1 MPQCLILLIYH
12 PLWLVK
18 FSTLSSVLPN
28 HKIRGDVP
36 MGEGGYT
43 IDKSYSINLTM
54 QLWLDPSNGGS
65 EGGGL
70 QGLEPIGYGYTLHKT
85 DFEAQLKIM
94 EGWGWNSCKLS

>member
-1 MPQCLILLIYH
+1 MPQCLILLIDH

-28 HKIRGDVP
+28 HKSRVDVP
-36 MGEGGYT
+36 MGRVGYT

-54 QLWLDPSNGGS
+54 QLWLHPSNWGS
-65 EGGGL
+65 RGRL
-70 QGLEPIGYGYTLHKT
+70 QGLEPTLIGYGYTLHKT

-94 EGWGWNSCKLS
+94 EG